1 MNMHIKE
8 NNKFITPNVI
18 FFVAEKYKITLAKIK
33 KNAHIPR
40 DPWQFQLP
48 LPSSDGSSS
57 TLKPQCA
64 CFFLVE

>member
-33 KNAHIPR
+33 KMPTYLETLGNSNCPSHPQMVPA
-40 DPWQFQLP
+40 QL
-48 LPSSDGSSS
+48 
-57 TLKPQCA
+57 
-64 CFFLVE
+64 